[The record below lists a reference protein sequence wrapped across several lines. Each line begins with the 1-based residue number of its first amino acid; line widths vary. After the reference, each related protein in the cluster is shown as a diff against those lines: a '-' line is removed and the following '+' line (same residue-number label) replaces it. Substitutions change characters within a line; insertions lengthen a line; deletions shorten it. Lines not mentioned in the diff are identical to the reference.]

1 MLKRK
6 RFERRLTLNI
16 NAEPLIGR
24 RSSTTT
30 NKDVD
35 VVFDSIRRSKVADT
49 TRLLRLPG
57 LRYLDLLHDPNN
69 QL

>member
-1 MLKRK
+1 M
-6 RFERRLTLNI
+6 
-16 NAEPLIGR
+16 
-24 RSSTTT
+24 T

-35 VVFDSIRRSKVADT
+35 VVFDSIRTSKVADT